1 VFSIFLQDAAKERLR
16 LRAEIAADKER
27 RRANNGVLP
36 SVLGVDGYNPSIIQ
50 YDVPATGTAA
60 AAPAPAME
68 PASVPAKR
76 VSEVSVSPTP
86 AASAAAKVPPTKKA
100 TPASAAAAVSTQ
112 TPEQR
117 IDNAIQTIMR
127 YRTGGDGGAAL
138 KLLLTFVRNVAE
150 NPTEPK

>member
-1 VFSIFLQDAAKERLR
+1 M
-16 LRAEIAADKER
+16 
-27 RRANNGVLP
+27 LP

-60 AAPAPAME
+60 SAAPALE

-76 VSEVSVSPTP
+76 VNEGSVSPTP
-86 AASAAAKVPPTKKA
+86 APAAAKVPPTKKA
-100 TPASAAAAVSTQ
+100 TPASASAAVSTQ

-150 NPTEPK
+150 NPTELK

>member
-86 AASAAAKVPPTKKA
+86 APAAAKVPPTKKA
-100 TPASAAAAVSTQ
+100 TPASAAAVSTQ

-150 NPTEPK
+150 NPTELK

>member
-50 YDVPATGTAA
+50 YDVPVTGTAA
-60 AAPAPAME
+60 APAME

-86 AASAAAKVPPTKKA
+86 APAAAKVPPTKKA
-100 TPASAAAAVSTQ
+100 TPASAAAVSTQ